1 MRFLDVKTDYAFKRV
16 FGAEE
21 SKPILI
27 SFLNAVLEYEGEYRI
42 ASLEIVDPY
51 QAPKLAGMKDTF
63 VDVKAKLANGKRVII
78 EMQVVYVKNIEQ
90 RVLYNAAKQYANQL
104 QKGEDYHLLN
114 PVIALTIVD
123 FILFDD
129 ISSTVSRFQ
138 LREKETLVKYS
149 DDVELVFIEL
159 PKFTKDETALTSIE
173 DKWIYFVKNAG
184 NLHAIP
190 ESLNEPCIVD
200 AFSRINEAAMTAEE
214 LDLQWRRHDF
224 IHAQRTSIEL
234 AEEKGEA
241 RGRQEGRQE
250 ALLDVACNLLDVLDD
265 ETIAL
270 KTGLTIAQISML
282 RI

>member
-42 ASLEIVDPY
+42 VSLEIIDPY

-63 VDVKAKLANGKRVII
+63 VDVKAKLANGKRIII

-123 FILFDD
+123 FILFED
-129 ISSTVSRFQ
+129 INSTISRFQ

-159 PKFTKDETALTSIE
+159 PKFTK
-173 DKWIYFVKNAG
+173 N
-184 NLHAIP
+184 
-190 ESLNEPCIVD
+190 
-200 AFSRINEAAMTAEE
+200 
-214 LDLQWRRHDF
+214 RRKAPRF
-224 IHAQRTSIEL
+224 IHGDIRRSVVEL
-234 AEEKGEA
+234 STELMYNTHHE
-241 RGRQEGRQE
+241 
-250 ALLDVACNLLDVLDD
+250 
-265 ETIAL
+265 IP
-270 KTGLTIAQISML
+270 
-282 RI
+282 